1 MCGCKDC
8 KEVTLLS
15 GTDGRG
21 IVSIT
26 SNGNGT
32 FTYLFTDGTI
42 YVSPNLT
49 GPPGAD
55 GANGAP
61 GAPGINGN
69 ATILEYITDPIGP
82 STSGE
87 SPIFIA
93 LSPFTYTV
101 PALTA
106 AADYEIT
113 FYASIVM
120 TFDGVNYHSVFVD
133 IAKNGTPI
141 DPVDFV
147 YRKGVTAATVEYL
160 PLAFNVSTSA
170 IVNLTAGDQI
180 DMYSASTKPSDA
192 YLIGG
197 IFKVTK
203 VS

>member
-8 KEVTLLS
+8 KEITLLS

-26 SNGNGT
+26 RNGDGT

-42 YVSPNLT
+42 YVTPNLT
-49 GPPGAD
+49 GAEGPQGEPGT
-55 GANGAP
+55 NGTN
-61 GAPGINGN
+61 GINGN
-69 ATILEYITDPIGP
+69 AAILEYITDPIGP
-82 STSGE
+82 DTSGDD
-87 SPIFIA
+87 PTFLP

-101 PALTA
+101 PVGTA
-106 AADYEIT
+106 TASYEIT
-113 FYASIVM
+113 FHATITM
-120 TFDGVNYHSVFVD
+120 TFDAVNYHGVFVD

-147 YRKGVTAATVEYL
+147 YRKGVKAVTIEYL
-160 PLAFNVSTSA
+160 PLVFNVTTSA
-170 IVNLTAGDQI
+170 IVSLDAEDVI
-180 DMYSASTKPSDA
+180 DIYSTSTKPSDA
-192 YLIGG
+192 YLMGG